1 MKKKPFIIVI
11 YIILFSI
18 ISCTKTDS
26 NTVIIEGTIINPIG
40 ESVTFSNQDTSF
52 STTSNIN
59 GTFSISFN
67 LNSATNLIF
76 EHGVESTNMYVY
88 PGDRIILTLDTEEFD
103 ESIKYEG
110 SPESSFLAKL
120 YLIAEENDFLG
131 ESLYLKNIDEYNTIL
146 DTFQNKILKELNII
160 KDSSFIN
167 EQISALNE
175 NINYFIKRKKKLIT
189 YSEDVRLYMWETI
202 EIGKQYDFY
211 TAIDTLNKMEFNNML
226 DSYSKQ
232 FFVSLNKV
240 SDSNFLE
247 KAKTKI
253 KKTIDNWSNRK
264 EAYDK
269 MPKEGEYAID
279 FSYTDKDSVE
289 FSLSNFKGN
298 LVYIDVWATWCGP
311 CRAEIPSLKKLELE
325 YHEKDITFLSVS
337 VDNDRAAWLEMIKE
351 KELGGIQ
358 LWADG
363 WSKITEDYAI
373 FGIPRFMLIS
383 REGKIISNDAPRPS
397 SDKIRTLLESNI

>member
-1 MKKKPFIIVI
+1 MRKKPFIIVL

-18 ISCTKTDS
+18 LSCTKTDS
-26 NTVIIEGTIINPIG
+26 NTVIIEGTITNPIG

-131 ESLYLKNIDEYNTIL
+131 ESLYLNDINEYNTIL
-146 DTFQNKILKELNII
+146 DTFQNKILKELNMI

-175 NINYFIKRKKKLIT
+175 NINYFIKRKEKLIT
-189 YSEDVRLYMWETI
+189 YSEDIRLYMWETI

-289 FSLSNFKGN
+289 FSLSKFKGN

-351 KELGGIQ
+351 KDLGGIQ

-383 REGKIISNDAPRPS
+383 KEGKIISNDAPRPS

>member
-26 NTVIIEGTIINPIG
+26 NTVIIEGTITNPIG

-351 KELGGIQ
+351 KDLGGIQ

>member
-211 TAIDTLNKMEFNNML
+211 TAIDTLNKIEFNNML

-337 VDNDRAAWLEMIKE
+337 VDNDRASWLEMIKE